1 MFTHL
6 KGYMH
11 RLKSE
16 QAVAFLQI
24 VNIVHLLFRDLIHSI
39 YFLFLSSQQ

>member
-11 RLKSE
+11 QLKSE
-16 QAVAFLQI
+16 QARHFFYSK
-24 VNIVHLLFRDLIHSI
+24 HLYI
-39 YFLFLSSQQ
+39 YIYYFAIWFIWSTFCFYQQ